1 MNIQKD
7 VLNSSGVKKAKGFFN
22 EFKAFISQ
30 GNILDLAVGVVIGT
44 AFKAIVS
51 SLVSDIFMPA
61 FGALFGS
68 SDISDLKWIIRDAAG
83 DAPEVAIKYGL
94 FIKNIIDFLIISF
107 CLFII
112 VKVTMGFRKKL
123 DALKKKEEE
132 EAKKEAEA
140 IPTKEDQM
148 LETLTEIRD
157 LLKDQRK

>member
-1 MNIQKD
+1 MPKD
-7 VLNSSGVKKAKGFFN
+7 VLNSKSVKKAKGFFQ
-22 EFKAFISQ
+22 EFKTFISQ

-68 SDISDLKWIIRDAAG
+68 SDISDLKWVIQGAAG
-83 DAPEVAIKYGL
+83 DSPEVAIKYGL

-112 VKVTMGFRKKL
+112 VKVAMSFRKKL
-123 DALKKKEEE
+123 ESITKKEKEE
-132 EAKKEAEA
+132 AAKKEAAEA
-140 IPTKEDQM
+140 KSREDK
-148 LETLTEIRD
+148 LLDTLTEIRD
-157 LLKDQRK
+157 LLKEQKK